1 MHIQQE
7 LDEELNN
14 LFDTIRKKSS
24 IRPPIEIEKTLL

>member
-14 LFDTIRKKSS
+14 LFDTIRKNQVFDHQLRLK
-24 IRPPIEIEKTLL
+24 KTLL